1 MKKKKELLGETQEYH
16 DKQIESIMT
25 GLFSENELYLE
36 SLLKNRCKTKM
47 FLDFIDGILQA
58 YLKNK
63 SDDKIEK
70 KKENYIKRIIYEREK
85 TVRIYI

>member
-1 MKKKKELLGETQEYH
+1 
-16 DKQIESIMT
+16 MT